1 MKKLIFITLCLIAF
15 IGLSQELVPLKKVKP
30 HKEYENILV
39 KPYSSDANSSSFI
52 IWVKKS
58 VRLHK
63 HAHHTENLYVISG
76 KGELTLG
83 DEILIIKKGDY
94 INIPKD
100 TPHALKVLSSKPIKV
115 LSIQSPKFI
124 GADRIYLDE

>member
-1 MKKLIFITLCLIAF
+1 MKKIFFVLICLVAF
-15 IGLSQELVPLKKVKP
+15 IGLSQELIPLKKVKP

-63 HAHHTENLYVISG
+63 HQHHTENLYVISG

-124 GADRIYLDE
+124 GADRIYLDK